1 MEYRND
7 GKRVRYASAYFVRLD
22 ISLKK
27 LGAAFNSRMKGVY
40 QSEIVKTKYIN
51 DAETCQKLLGVV
63 MIWNIRN
70 SS

>member
-1 MEYRND
+1 
-7 GKRVRYASAYFVRLD
+7 
-22 ISLKK
+22 
-27 LGAAFNSRMKGVY
+27 MKGVY